1 MSSYTYT
8 IPEFI
13 QSKQTAAERLEA
25 VEICIDKAILMLGEV
40 FDGVGGTIQEYQI
53 DDSQVKIKTVYR
65 SIKEVEAQISAL
77 ERMRNR
83 YLNQLKGR
91 AFIMKDRRTFK

>member
-8 IPEFI
+8 ITEFI
-13 QSKQTAAERLEA
+13 QSRTTTASRLEA
-25 VEICIDKAILMLGEV
+25 IEICIDKAILMLGEV
-40 FDGVGGTIQEYQI
+40 FDGVGGTVQEYQV
-53 DDSQVKIKTVYR
+53 DDSQIKIKTVYR
-65 SIKEVEAQISAL
+65 SIKQVEEQISAL